1 MVFGL
6 VAQGDERKGWREKV
20 VEGSEN
26 GRKMNPATG
35 FPDVPQYSLS
45 FSFALVLRYGP
56 ELPPLITPSQEG
68 PRSTR
73 VNEGQIDETYHQ
85 CLIDFGSSKLN
96 QKINKRMT

>member
-1 MVFGL
+1 M
-6 VAQGDERKGWREKV
+6 ET
-20 VEGSEN
+20 SEN
-26 GRKMNPATG
+26 SRNVNPATG
-35 FPDVPQYSLS
+35 FPDVPQYSLG

-73 VNEGQIDETYHQ
+73 VNEGQIDETNHQ

-96 QKINKRMT
+96 KNQ